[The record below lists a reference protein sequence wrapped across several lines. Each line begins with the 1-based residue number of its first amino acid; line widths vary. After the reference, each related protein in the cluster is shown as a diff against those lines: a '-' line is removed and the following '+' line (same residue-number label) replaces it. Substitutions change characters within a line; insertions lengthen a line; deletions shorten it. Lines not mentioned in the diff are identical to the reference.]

1 MTPLVFLHGFLGSP
15 DVWDGVVN
23 ALQHRGP
30 MERLT
35 LPGHGRRPSREEFEA
50 SPFDQPA
57 WLIGY
62 SMGARLA
69 LQFMVNHRDRVSG
82 AILIGVNPG
91 LRDEQE
97 RRERAAADAA
107 LAQQIRTE
115 GLARFVEEWERQPL
129 FASQAELPA
138 VTREHHRQR
147 RLDHTPDGVAWALE
161 TFSVGRL
168 PSLWEPLQQNRV
180 PIHVITGARDEKFS
194 RIAEEMV
201 SAIPRCTHTTI
212 AGAGHDVVLERPV
225 ALAAEIRAALKE
237 HA

>member
-23 ALQHRGP
+23 ELKHRGP

-35 LPGHGRRPSREEFEA
+35 LPGHGRTPSKADFEA

-62 SMGARLA
+62 SMGGRLA
-69 LQFMVNHRDRVSG
+69 LQFMTQHRDRVSG

-91 LRDEQE
+91 LRNEDE
-97 RRERAAADAA
+97 RRERAAADSA
-107 LAQQIRTE
+107 LAQKIRTD
-115 GLARFVEEWERQPL
+115 GLAAFVEEWERQPL

-138 VTREHHRQR
+138 VTREHHRQIR
-147 RLDHTPDGVAWALE
+147 MDHTPDGVAWALE

-168 PSLWEPLQQNRV
+168 PSTWAALKQNRV
-180 PIHVITGARDEKFS
+180 PIHVITGSRDEKFGQ
-194 RIAEEMV
+194 IAEEMV
-201 SAIPRCTHTTI
+201 SSIPHCTHTTI
-212 AGAGHDVVLERPV
+212 AGAGHDVGLERPV